1 MLFAEYE
8 RDKREREREKEK
20 GKQKQ
25 EKKRW
30 RKERNRA
37 FFCHAT
43 KSITALYIFLIGVE
57 NYPNVNGLEKKVIS
71 IKHY

>member
-1 MLFAEYE
+1 M
-8 RDKREREREKEK
+8 REREEEED

-25 EKKRW
+25 EKRDGEKR
-30 RKERNRA
+30 EIGP
-37 FFCHAT
+37 FCHAT
-43 KSITALYIFLIGVE
+43 KPITALYIFLIGVE